1 MTQTAKRDNQE
12 KRTSVRL
19 ILVGVLIFAL
29 MGAAIWGIAK
39 KTYDDMSEAAISNL
53 NENLNLMKST
63 IEVIF
68 QSEANFQRVTAQ
80 ELAEADDPIATITHI
95 PNGEAASLISYVP
108 SGATEGV
115 SNNGTPFNP
124 ARLDFTDGGDIS
136 GLSLS
141 QSYVNAMGTWAYT
154 MACPVER
161 SGQTIGTLYME
172 YTFDTVDEA
181 LPRSFYGN
189 QAVLYLMDVTNERFV
204 LKPEGMGERDAGHI
218 NLEDFYRANA
228 ITDSDILEMV
238 TDGIDERRNVMFA
251 HQVQGQD
258 SLCFLWSI
266 NNGTIYLVGYVPMN
280 AIQQEA
286 QAVNM
291 AVMLV
296 VFITALAF
304 CLCVALFAFNRR
316 KQTLAQQAREEE
328 RAQHAAQLAQALQ
341 AAQLANESK
350 SVFLA
355 NMSHDIRTPMNAV
368 LGFASIIGREADDA
382 NKVRDYAG
390 KITSSGKHLLDLI
403 NDVLDISKIESGKA
417 SLKFEEFDLGD
428 LLSAVE
434 SIISPMTA
442 NKHQTFYTEIS
453 SIHHERV
460 IGDETHL
467 NQILINLL
475 SNAIK
480 YTPENGTIWLRFI
493 GLPQR
498 SEHRERIRIEVEDTG
513 YGMTPEFLE
522 TIFDAFT
529 RAENSTTNKIQG
541 TGLGMSIT
549 KSLVDLMGGTIS
561 VESEEG
567 KGSLFSVDLELRIPE
582 EQALSFFWERAG
594 IKRML
599 VVDSSTNTTQ
609 TTQDIQDM
617 MEGAGVVVDIASD
630 IASSSDKL
638 SDKSSDKASYDLI
651 LYSCDVV
658 DKTTVSQ
665 AEKLR
670 ASLHSDSPA
679 NTSAPTDMPASASAD
694 TPTNT
699 SNAVLLFMQKQGSHY
714 SSDESNPDQRQIEQP
729 TLPPRSDIL
738 TQPFF
743 PSMLKAK
750 ITTLLDLDAN
760 NTSQLDHVLE
770 GKHFLA
776 AEDNFLNA
784 SILTDLLELEGA
796 TVEIVENGQ
805 LVVER
810 FDQCEPGE
818 FDAILM
824 DVQMPVMNGH
834 EAARAI
840 RSLQREDAQ
849 TIPIFAMTADAFTE
863 DEQAALAAGMNAH
876 LAKPLEMDDL
886 KKAVDQFIA

>member
-1 MTQTAKRDNQE
+1 MTQPPKNDRHE
-12 KRTSVRL
+12 KRSSLRL

-29 MGAAIWGIAK
+29 MGVAIWGISK
-39 KTYDDMSEAAISNL
+39 KTYDDMSDAAISNL
-53 NENLNLMKST
+53 NENLTLMKST
-63 IEVIF
+63 IEAIF
-68 QSEANFQRVTAQ
+68 RSEADFQRVTAK
-80 ELAEADDPIATITHI
+80 ELAEADDPIAMIAHM
-95 PNGEAASLISYVP
+95 PNGETASCVSYVP
-108 SGATEGV
+108 ANATEGI
-115 SNNGTPFNP
+115 SNNGEPFNP
-124 ARLDFTDGGDIS
+124 ARLDFSSNENIL
-136 GLSLS
+136 GLAVS
-141 QSYVNAMGTWAYT
+141 QSYVNTMGTWAYT
-154 MACPVER
+154 VACPVER
-161 SGQTIGTLYME
+161 NDQTLGTLYME
-172 YTFDTVDEA
+172 YTFDTIDEA

-189 QAVLYLMDVTNERFV
+189 RAVLYLMDITNERFV
-204 LKPEGMGERDAGHI
+204 LKPEGMGERDAGHV
-218 NLEDFYRANA
+218 NLEDFYRANK
-228 ITDSDILEMV
+228 INDTSTLEMV
-238 TDGIDERRNVMFA
+238 TSGIDERRNVMFA
-251 HQVQGQD
+251 HEVQGQE
-258 SLCFLWSI
+258 SLCFLWSVSE
-266 NNGTIYLVGYVPMN
+266 GTFYLVGYVPMN

-291 AVMLV
+291 ALMLV
-296 VFITALAF
+296 AGITALAF
-304 CLCVALFAFNRR
+304 CLCVVLFAINRR
-316 KQTLAQQAREEE
+316 KQLLAQRARDLE
-328 RAQHAAQLAQALQ
+328 RAEHARQLSQALQ

-368 LGFASIIGREADDA
+368 LGFANIISREPDNTA
-382 NKVRDYAG
+382 KVRDYAG

-417 SLKFEEFDLGD
+417 TLTFEEFDLGN

-434 SIISPMTA
+434 SIISPMA
-442 NKHQTFYTEIS
+442 ADKHQTFYTEIS
-453 SIHHERV
+453 SIHHEHV

-480 YTPENGTIWLRFI
+480 YTPEGGTIWLRFI

-498 SEHRERIRIEVEDTG
+498 SEQRARIRIEVEDTG

-529 RAENSTTNKIQG
+529 RAENSTISKIQG

-549 KSLVDLMGGTIS
+549 KNLVDLMGGTIS

-567 KGSLFSVDLELRIPE
+567 KGSLFRVDLELRIPE
-582 EQALSFFWERAG
+582 EQAISSFWERAG

-599 VVDSSTNTTQ
+599 IIDPANST
-609 TTQDIQDM
+609 IAEM
-617 MEGAGVVVDIASD
+617 MEGTGVTIDT
-630 IASSSDKL
+630 ASSPGEILDTTLDAMPSTTP
-638 SDKSSDKASYDLI
+638 SASTNNAPYDLI
-651 LYSCDVV
+651 LYGCTVV
-658 DKTTVSQ
+658 NADDIAK
-665 AEKLR
+665 AENIRERLNDN
-670 ASLHSDSPA
+670 A
-679 NTSAPTDMPASASAD
+679 
-694 TPTNT
+694 TNT
-699 SNAVLLFMQKQGSHY
+699 PLLLFMQKEHTTSVGQDVDQ
-714 SSDESNPDQRQIEQP
+714 DEQRA
-729 TLPPRSDIL
+729 LPSKSAL
-738 TQPFF
+738 LSQPFF

-750 ITTLLDLDAN
+750 IATTLGLDETN
-760 NTSQLDHVLE
+760 PSHLDHVLE

-796 TVEIVENGQ
+796 TVEIAENGK

-810 FDQCEPGE
+810 FDRCEPGE

-840 RSLQREDAQ
+840 RSLEREDAR

-876 LAKPLEMDDL
+876 LAKPLEMQDL
-886 KKAVDQFIA
+886 KKAVNQFIENHE

>member
-1 MTQTAKRDNQE
+1 MTQPSKNDRHE
-12 KRTSVRL
+12 KRSSLRL

-29 MGAAIWGIAK
+29 MGAAIWGISK
-39 KTYDDMSEAAISNL
+39 KTYDDMSEAAISSL
-53 NENLNLMKST
+53 NENLTLMKST
-63 IEVIF
+63 IEAIF
-68 QSEANFQRVTAQ
+68 RSEADFQRVTAK
-80 ELAEADDPIATITHI
+80 ELAEADDPIATIAHM
-95 PNGEAASLISYVP
+95 PNGETASCVSYVP
-108 SGATEGV
+108 ANASEGI
-115 SNNGTPFNP
+115 SNNGEPFNP
-124 ARLDFTDGGDIS
+124 ARLDFSSNENIL
-136 GLSLS
+136 GLAVS
-141 QSYVNAMGTWAYT
+141 QSYVNTMGTWAYT
-154 MACPVER
+154 VACPVER
-161 SGQTIGTLYME
+161 NSQALGTLYME
-172 YTFDTVDEA
+172 YTFDTIDEA

-189 QAVLYLMDVTNERFV
+189 RAVLYLVDITNERFV
-204 LKPEGMGERDAGHI
+204 LKPEGMGERDAGHV
-218 NLEDFYRANA
+218 NLEDFYHANK
-228 ITDSDILEMV
+228 INDTSTLEMV
-238 TDGIDERRNVMFA
+238 TSGIDERRNVMFA
-251 HQVQGQD
+251 HEVQGQE
-258 SLCFLWSI
+258 SLCFLWSVSE
-266 NNGTIYLVGYVPMN
+266 GTFYLVGYVPMN

-291 AVMLV
+291 ALMLV
-296 VFITALAF
+296 AGITALAF
-304 CLCVALFAFNRR
+304 CLCVVLFAINRR
-316 KQTLAQQAREEE
+316 KQLLAQRARDLE
-328 RAQHAAQLAQALQ
+328 RAEYARQLSQALQ

-368 LGFASIIGREADDA
+368 LGFANIISREPDNTA
-382 NKVRDYAG
+382 KVRDYAG

-417 SLKFEEFDLGD
+417 TLTFEEFDLGN

-434 SIISPMTA
+434 SIISPMA
-442 NKHQTFYTEIS
+442 ADKHQTFSTEIS
-453 SIHHERV
+453 SIHHEHV

-480 YTPENGTIWLRFI
+480 YTPEGGTIWLRFI

-498 SEHRERIRIEVEDTG
+498 SEQRARIRIEVEDTG

-549 KSLVDLMGGTIS
+549 KNLVDLMGGTIS

-567 KGSLFSVDLELRIPE
+567 KGSLFRVDLELRIPE
-582 EQALSFFWERAG
+582 EQAISSFWERAG

-599 VVDSSTNTTQ
+599 IIDPASST
-609 TTQDIQDM
+609 IAEM
-617 MEGAGVVVDIASD
+617 MEGTGVTIDTAPSPDEMLVTTLDATPHASANNV
-630 IASSSDKL
+630 I
-638 SDKSSDKASYDLI
+638 YDLI
-651 LYSCDVV
+651 LYGCTVV
-658 DKTTVSQ
+658 NADDIAK
-665 AEKLR
+665 AEDIR
-670 ASLHSDSPA
+670 ESVA
-679 NTSAPTDMPASASAD
+679 NKA
-694 TPTNT
+694 TNT
-699 SNAVLLFMQKQGSHY
+699 PLLLFMQKEHTASI
-714 SSDESNPDQRQIEQP
+714 DQDGQLA
-729 TLPPRSDIL
+729 LPPKSAFL
-738 TQPFF
+738 SQPFF

-750 ITTLLDLDAN
+750 IATTLGLDESN
-760 NTSQLDHVLE
+760 PSHLDHVLE

-810 FDQCEPGE
+810 FNRCEPGE

-840 RSLQREDAQ
+840 RSLEREDAR

-876 LAKPLEMDDL
+876 LAKPLEMEDL
-886 KKAVDQFIA
+886 KKAVNQFIENHE

>member
-1 MTQTAKRDNQE
+1 MTQPSKNDRHE
-12 KRTSVRL
+12 KRSSLRL
-19 ILVGVLIFAL
+19 ILVGALIFAL
-29 MGAAIWGIAK
+29 MGAAIWGISK
-39 KTYDDMSEAAISNL
+39 KTYDDMSDAAISNL
-53 NENLNLMKST
+53 NENLTLMKST
-63 IEVIF
+63 IEAIF
-68 QSEANFQRVTAQ
+68 RSEADFQRVTAK
-80 ELAEADDPIATITHI
+80 ELAEADDPIATIAHM
-95 PNGEAASLISYVP
+95 PNGETASCVSYVP
-108 SGATEGV
+108 ANASEGI
-115 SNNGTPFNP
+115 SNNGEPFNP
-124 ARLDFTDGGDIS
+124 ARLDFSSNENIL
-136 GLSLS
+136 GLAVS
-141 QSYVNAMGTWAYT
+141 QSYVNTMGTWAYT
-154 MACPVER
+154 VACPVER
-161 SGQTIGTLYME
+161 NSQALGTLYME
-172 YTFDTVDEA
+172 YTFDTIDEA

-189 QAVLYLMDVTNERFV
+189 RAVLYLMDITNERFV
-204 LKPEGMGERDAGHI
+204 LKPEGMGERDAGHV
-218 NLEDFYRANA
+218 NLEDFYHANK
-228 ITDSDILEMV
+228 INDTSTLEMV
-238 TDGIDERRNVMFA
+238 TSGIDERRNVMFA
-251 HQVQGQD
+251 HEVQGQE
-258 SLCFLWSI
+258 SLCFLWSVSE
-266 NNGTIYLVGYVPMN
+266 GTFYLVGYVPMN

-291 AVMLV
+291 ALMLV
-296 VFITALAF
+296 AGITALAF
-304 CLCVALFAFNRR
+304 CLCVVLFAINRR
-316 KQTLAQQAREEE
+316 KQLLAQRARDLE
-328 RAQHAAQLAQALQ
+328 RAEYARQLSQALQ

-368 LGFASIIGREADDA
+368 LGFANIISREPDNTA
-382 NKVRDYAG
+382 KVRDYAG

-417 SLKFEEFDLGD
+417 TLTFEEFDLGN

-434 SIISPMTA
+434 SIISPMA
-442 NKHQTFYTEIS
+442 ADKHQTFYTEIS
-453 SIHHERV
+453 SIHHEHV

-480 YTPENGTIWLRFI
+480 YTPEGGTIWLRFI

-498 SEHRERIRIEVEDTG
+498 SEQRARIRIEVEDTG

-549 KSLVDLMGGTIS
+549 KNLVDLMGGTIS

-567 KGSLFSVDLELRIPE
+567 KGSLFRVDLELRIPE
-582 EQALSFFWERAG
+582 EQAISSFWERAG

-599 VVDSSTNTTQ
+599 IIDPASST
-609 TTQDIQDM
+609 IAEM
-617 MEGAGVVVDIASD
+617 MEGTGVAIDTAPSPDEILDTTLDATHDTTPDATPCASVNN
-630 IASSSDKL
+630 
-638 SDKSSDKASYDLI
+638 ASYDLI
-651 LYSCDVV
+651 LYGCTVVNAKDIAKAEDVR
-658 DKTTVSQ
+658 
-665 AEKLR
+665 E
-670 ASLHSDSPA
+670 SLTSKAA
-679 NTSAPTDMPASASAD
+679 NIPL
-694 TPTNT
+694 
-699 SNAVLLFMQKQGSHY
+699 LLFMQKEHTASVNQDADQ
-714 SSDESNPDQRQIEQP
+714 DEQLA
-729 TLPPRSDIL
+729 LPPKSAL
-738 TQPFF
+738 LSQPFF
-743 PSMLKAK
+743 PSMLKTK
-750 ITTLLDLDAN
+750 IATTLGLDETN
-760 NTSQLDHVLE
+760 PSHLDHVLE

-796 TVEIVENGQ
+796 TVEIAENGK

-810 FDQCEPGE
+810 FDRCEPGE

-840 RSLQREDAQ
+840 RSLEREDAR

-876 LAKPLEMDDL
+876 LAKPLEMQDL
-886 KKAVDQFIA
+886 KKAVDQFIEKHE

>member
-1 MTQTAKRDNQE
+1 MAQSTKRNNLN
-12 KRTSVRL
+12 KRASLKL
-19 ILVGVLIFAL
+19 ILIGVLIFAL
-29 MGAAIWGIAK
+29 MGAAIWGITK
-39 KTYDDMSEAAISNL
+39 KTYDDMSDAAIANL

-63 IEVIF
+63 IEAIF
-68 QSEANFQRVTAQ
+68 KSEADFQLVTAQ
-80 ELAEADDPIATITHI
+80 ELAEADDPQAVITHI
-95 PNGEAASLISYVP
+95 PSSDTAALVSVVP
-108 SGATEGV
+108 TGARVGV
-115 SNNGTPFNP
+115 SNDGQPFDP
-124 ARLDFTDGGDIS
+124 ANLDFTGGGS
-136 GLSLS
+136 VFGLSLS
-141 QSYVNAMGTWAYT
+141 QSYVNEMGTWAYT

-161 SGQTIGTLYME
+161 DGNPIATLYME
-172 YTFDTVDEA
+172 YTFDTIDEA

-189 QAVLYLMDVTNERFV
+189 QAVLYLMDKANERFV
-204 LKPEGMGERDAGHI
+204 LKPEGMGEREAGHI

-228 ITDSDILEMV
+228 ISDSQILEMV
-238 TDGIDERRNVMFA
+238 TSGLDERRNVMFA
-251 HQVQGQD
+251 HKVQGRD

-266 NNGTIYLVGYVPMN
+266 NGGTTYLVGYVPMN

-286 QAVNM
+286 EAVNL
-291 AVMLV
+291 ALV
-296 VFITALAF
+296 LVACVTALAF
-304 CLCVALFAFNRR
+304 CLCVALFAINRH
-316 KQTLAQQAREEE
+316 KQLVEQKAREKE
-328 RAQHAAQLAQALQ
+328 RAEHAEQLARALQ

-368 LGFASIIGREADDA
+368 LGFANIIGREAD
-382 NKVRDYAG
+382 NPIKVRDYAG
-390 KITSSGKHLLDLI
+390 KITSSGRHLLDLI

-417 SLKFEEFDLGD
+417 SLTLEEFDLGD
-428 LLSAVE
+428 LLSSVG
-434 SIISPMTA
+434 SIIAPMA
-442 NKHQTFYTEIS
+442 ADKNQTFNTEITA
-453 SIHHERV
+453 IRHERI
-460 IGDETHL
+460 IGDETHIS
-467 NQILINLL
+467 QILLNLL

-480 YTPENGTIWLRFI
+480 YTPEGGTIWLRFT

-549 KSLVDLMGGTIS
+549 KSLVDLMGGTIA

-567 KGSLFSVDLELRIPE
+567 KGSRFTVELELRIPE
-582 EQALSFFWERAG
+582 EQAMGYFWEHAH

-599 VVDSSTNTTQ
+599 VVDPAGSV
-609 TTQDIQDM
+609 IEEM
-617 MEGAGVVVDIASD
+617 MDGTGVEVDVVDSTDEARALIDGTAT
-630 IASSSDKL
+630 ATG
-638 SDKSSDKASYDLI
+638 AYPHYDLI
-651 LYSCDVV
+651 LYGCTVV
-658 DKTTVSQ
+658 DAQ
-665 AEKLR
+665 AVANVEVLLDAQR
-670 ASLHSDSPA
+670 DTRDTSD
-679 NTSAPTDMPASASAD
+679 
-694 TPTNT
+694 T
-699 SNAVLLFMQKQGSHY
+699 SNAAGDPIVLFMQKQHTTDS
-714 SSDESNPDQRQIEQP
+714 EAQP
-729 TLPPRSDIL
+729 ELPPKSAVL

-750 ITTLLDLDAN
+750 ITTILGLDEND
-760 NTSQLDHVLE
+760 TSELEHVLE

-810 FDQCEPGE
+810 FNQCEPGE

-840 RSLQREDAQ
+840 RNLERPDAR

-863 DEQAALAAGMNAH
+863 DEQAALAAGMDAH
-876 LAKPLEMDDL
+876 LAKPLEMEDL
-886 KKAVDQFIA
+886 KKAVDEFIEQKKGR